1 MSALLFPLLFLGV
14 FLFALL
20 RKVKLFSAF
29 SEGVKGALPLL
40 ASLFPS
46 LAAVLILSELFTQ
59 SGLSGYLARLLA
71 PALKLV
77 GIPEE
82 LAPLLLVKPFSGS
95 GATALLSE
103 VIAQYGADSYL
114 ARCACV
120 LYGSSET
127 TFYLSAL
134 YFSGAKKVSPLPVA
148 IALAGNLL
156 AAILGCLF
164 CRIL

>member
-1 MSALLFPLLFLGV
+1 M
-14 FLFALL
+14 
-20 RKVKLFSAF
+20 
-29 SEGVKGALPLL
+29 
-40 ASLFPS
+40 
-46 LAAVLILSELFTQ
+46 LILSELFTQ

-114 ARCACV
+114 ARWRLCAV
-120 LYGSSET
+120 RFE
-127 TFYLSAL
+127 
-134 YFSGAKKVSPLPVA
+134 
-148 IALAGNLL
+148 
-156 AAILGCLF
+156 
-164 CRIL
+164 